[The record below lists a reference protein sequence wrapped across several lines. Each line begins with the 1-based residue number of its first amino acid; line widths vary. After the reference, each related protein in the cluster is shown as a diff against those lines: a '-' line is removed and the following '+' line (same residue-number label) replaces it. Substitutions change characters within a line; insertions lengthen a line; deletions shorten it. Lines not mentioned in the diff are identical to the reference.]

1 MPETGYKWK
10 QLGLLA
16 QKLYIDYANLDYE
29 VFLSALADA
38 KVQIVDQ
45 LDARSNTQ
53 LYVSPWYGKHTLG
66 RMIQLNTAAFYK
78 NDTARVR
85 RWRRTHLR

>member
-1 MPETGYKWK
+1 MPETSYRWN

-16 QKLYIDYANLDYE
+16 QKFYIDFANLDYE
-29 VFLSALADA
+29 VLLSALADA

-53 LYVSPWYGKHTLG
+53 LYDSSWYGKHTLG
-66 RMIQLNTAAFYK
+66 RMIQLNTAAPYK
-78 NDTARVR
+78 NATARVR
-85 RWRRTHLR
+85 RWRKTHLR